1 MSSTTG
7 MSETNTAKG
16 TSEDDKVNW
25 FAEIRGLALMILAV
39 LAFHSFVAKPFFIP
53 STSMMPNLLVGDQ
66 LIVSRY
72 PYGYNWSSVTF
83 HMLPRGDWRVFGGTP
98 EMATS

>member
-39 LAFHSFVAKPFFIP
+39 LVNEGSEHLRLSSLYAIFCVGPHVVKTFVATECCCGGRGRAK
-53 STSMMPNLLVGDQ
+53 TSA
-66 LIVSRY
+66 S
-72 PYGYNWSSVTF
+72 
-83 HMLPRGDWRVFGGTP
+83 
-98 EMATS
+98 